1 VATDEPDFELRVIAT
16 SPAAV
21 RIVVAGEVDIE
32 TAPRLADALREE
44 MNRDSA
50 VVLDLAG
57 VTFMDSSGLAL
68 LVEAI
73 NAAKV
78 NGWNLRLRA
87 QLSPN
92 VRKTMELTAILPMLP
107 LVED

>member
-1 VATDEPDFELRVIAT
+1 MDEPDFELRVIAT
-16 SPAAV
+16 SAAAV
-21 RIVVAGEVDIE
+21 RIVVEGEVDME
-32 TAPRLADALREE
+32 TAPQLAHGLREQ
-44 MNRDSA
+44 MNRDRA

-57 VTFMDSSGLAL
+57 VTFMDSSGLAT

-78 NGWNLRLRA
+78 NGWNLGLHA

-107 LVED
+107 LIED